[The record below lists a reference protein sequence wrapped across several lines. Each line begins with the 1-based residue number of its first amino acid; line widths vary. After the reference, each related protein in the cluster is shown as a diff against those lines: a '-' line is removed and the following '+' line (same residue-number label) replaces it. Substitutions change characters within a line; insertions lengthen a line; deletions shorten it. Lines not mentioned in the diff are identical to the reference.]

1 MGSREACGMK
11 TKVLIADDHPLVRSG
26 VRRALE
32 EEQDF
37 EVVGEATNGAK
48 VLPLVGQTDPDLV
61 VLDVSMP
68 QLDGLACLDQIRKR
82 YPDVKVVILSASGD
96 PERVEAA
103 LARGATAYVLKSVD
117 VRDLASALR
126 QAIEGTVF
134 QPLGVQHDAHGQLA
148 ASAGLTDRETAILK
162 AVARGLTNQAIGR
175 EFWVSEQTVKFHLR
189 NIFRKLE
196 VRSRTEAA
204 RYAFEHGLVESSI

>member
-1 MGSREACGMK
+1 MK

-48 VLPLVGQTDPDLV
+48 VLPLVGQTGPDLV
-61 VLDVSMP
+61 VLDISMP
-68 QLDGLACLDQIRKR
+68 QQDGLACLDQIRKR

-134 QPLGVQHDAHGQLA
+134 QPLGVQNDSHGQLA
-148 ASAGLTDRETAILK
+148 TSAGLTDRETAILK

>member
-1 MGSREACGMK
+1 MK
-11 TKVLIADDHPLVRSG
+11 MKVLIADDHPLVRSG

-32 EEQDF
+32 EEHDI

-48 VLPLVGQTDPDLV
+48 VLPLIGQTGPDLV
-61 VLDVSMP
+61 VLDITMP

-96 PERVEAA
+96 PDRVQAA

-134 QPLGVQHDAHGQLA
+134 QAFGVQQDSDGELA
-148 ASAGLTDRETAILK
+148 GSAGLTKRETAILK

-196 VRSRTEAA
+196 VGSRTEAA
-204 RYAFEHGLVESSI
+204 RYAFEHGLVESSV

>member
-1 MGSREACGMK
+1 MK

-32 EEQDF
+32 EEQDI

-48 VLPLVGQTDPDLV
+48 VLPLIGQTGPDLV
-61 VLDVSMP
+61 VLDISMP
-68 QLDGLACLDQIRKR
+68 QLDGLTCLDQIRKR

-96 PERVEAA
+96 PDRVQAA

-134 QPLGVQHDAHGQLA
+134 QAFGVQQDSDGELA
-148 ASAGLTDRETAILK
+148 GSAGLTKRETAILK

-196 VRSRTEAA
+196 VGSRTEAA
-204 RYAFEHGLVESSI
+204 RYAFEHGLVESSV

>member
-1 MGSREACGMK
+1 MK

-32 EEQDF
+32 AEQDF

-134 QPLGVQHDAHGQLA
+134 QPLGVPHDSQGQLA
-148 ASAGLTDRETAILK
+148 ASAGLTRRETAILQ

-175 EFWVSEQTVKFHLR
+175 ELWVSEQTVKFHLR

>member
-1 MGSREACGMK
+1 MK

-32 EEQDF
+32 EEHDI

-48 VLPLVGQTDPDLV
+48 VLPLIGQTGPDLV
-61 VLDVSMP
+61 VLDISMP

-96 PERVEAA
+96 PDRVQAA
-103 LARGATAYVLKSVD
+103 LARGAKAYVLKSVD

-134 QPLGVQHDAHGQLA
+134 QALGVQQDSDGQLA
-148 ASAGLTDRETAILK
+148 GSAGLTKREAAILK

-196 VRSRTEAA
+196 VSSRTEAA
-204 RYAFEHGLVESSI
+204 RYAFEHGLVESSV

>member
-1 MGSREACGMK
+1 MR

-32 EEQDF
+32 EEHDI

-48 VLPLVGQTDPDLV
+48 VLPLIGQTGPDLV
-61 VLDVSMP
+61 VLDISMP

-96 PERVEAA
+96 PDRVQAA

-134 QPLGVQHDAHGQLA
+134 QALGVQQDSDGELA
-148 ASAGLTDRETAILK
+148 GSAGLTKRETAILK

-196 VRSRTEAA
+196 VGSRTEAA
-204 RYAFEHGLVESSI
+204 RYAFEHGLVESSV

>member
-1 MGSREACGMK
+1 MK

-32 EEQDF
+32 EEHDI

-48 VLPLVGQTDPDLV
+48 VLPLIGQTGPDLV
-61 VLDVSMP
+61 VLDISMP
-68 QLDGLACLDQIRKR
+68 QLDGLACLDQIRRR

-96 PERVEAA
+96 PDRVQAA
-103 LARGATAYVLKSVD
+103 LARGAKAYVLKSVA

-126 QAIEGTVF
+126 QAVEGTVF
-134 QPLGVQHDAHGQLA
+134 QALGVQHDSEGQLA
-148 ASAGLTDRETAILK
+148 GSAGLTKRETAILR

-196 VRSRTEAA
+196 VGSRTEAA
-204 RYAFEHGLVESSI
+204 RYAFEHGLLESSV

>member
-1 MGSREACGMK
+1 MK
-11 TKVLIADDHPLVRSG
+11 IKVLIADDHPLVRSG

-32 EEQDF
+32 EEQDI

-48 VLPLVGQTDPDLV
+48 VLPLVGQTGPDLV
-61 VLDVSMP
+61 VLDISMP

-96 PERVEAA
+96 SDRVQAA

-134 QPLGVQHDAHGQLA
+134 QALGVQHDSEGQLA
-148 ASAGLTDRETAILK
+148 GSAGLTKRETAILK

-196 VRSRTEAA
+196 VGSRTEAA
-204 RYAFEHGLVESSI
+204 RYAFEHGLVEASV

>member
-1 MGSREACGMK
+1 MK

-32 EEQDF
+32 DEPDLA
-37 EVVGEATNGAK
+37 VVGEATNGAK
-48 VLPLVGQTDPDLV
+48 VLPLIGQTNPDLV
-61 VLDVSMP
+61 VLDISMP

-82 YPDVKVVILSASGD
+82 FPDVKVVILSASGD
-96 PERVEAA
+96 PGRVQAA

-134 QPLGVQHDAHGQLA
+134 QPLGVPSSSDGQLEG
-148 ASAGLTDRETAILK
+148 SAGLTERETAILK

-204 RYAFEHGLVESSI
+204 RYAFEHGLVESSA

>member
-1 MGSREACGMK
+1 MK

-32 EEQDF
+32 EEHDI

-48 VLPLVGQTDPDLV
+48 VLPLIGQTGPDVV
-61 VLDVSMP
+61 VLDISMP
-68 QLDGLACLDQIRKR
+68 QLDGLACLDQIRRR

-96 PERVEAA
+96 PDRVQAA
-103 LARGATAYVLKSVD
+103 LARGAKAYVLKSVA

-126 QAIEGTVF
+126 QAVEGTVF
-134 QPLGVQHDAHGQLA
+134 QALGVQHDSEGQLA
-148 ASAGLTDRETAILK
+148 GSAGLTKRETAILR

-196 VRSRTEAA
+196 VGSRTEAA
-204 RYAFEHGLVESSI
+204 RYAFEHGLLESSV

>member
-1 MGSREACGMK
+1 MK
-11 TKVLIADDHPLVRSG
+11 MKVLIADDHPLVRSG

-32 EEQDF
+32 EEQDI

-48 VLPLVGQTDPDLV
+48 VLPLIGQTGPDLV
-61 VLDVSMP
+61 VLDISMP

-82 YPDVKVVILSASGD
+82 HPDLKVVILSASGD
-96 PERVEAA
+96 PDRVQAA

-126 QAIEGTVF
+126 QAMEGTVF
-134 QPLGVQHDAHGQLA
+134 QALGVQQDSDGEPAG
-148 ASAGLTDRETAILK
+148 SAGLTKRETAILK

-196 VRSRTEAA
+196 VGSRTEAA
-204 RYAFEHGLVESSI
+204 RYAFEHGLVESSV

>member
-1 MGSREACGMK
+1 MK

-61 VLDVSMP
+61 VLDISMP
-68 QLDGLACLDQIRKR
+68 QQDGLACLDQIRKR

-134 QPLGVQHDAHGQLA
+134 QPLGVQHDAHGQLT
-148 ASAGLTDRETAILK
+148 ASAGLTERETAILK

>member
-1 MGSREACGMK
+1 MR

-32 EEQDF
+32 EEHDI

-48 VLPLVGQTDPDLV
+48 VLPLIGQTGPDLV
-61 VLDVSMP
+61 VLDISMP

-96 PERVEAA
+96 PNRVQAA

-134 QPLGVQHDAHGQLA
+134 QALGVQQDSDGELA
-148 ASAGLTDRETAILK
+148 GSAGLTKRETAILK

-196 VRSRTEAA
+196 VGSRTEAA
-204 RYAFEHGLVESSI
+204 RYAFEHGLVESSV

>member
-1 MGSREACGMK
+1 MK
-11 TKVLIADDHPLVRSG
+11 MKVVIADDHPLVRSG

-32 EEQDF
+32 EEDDI

-48 VLPLVGQTDPDLV
+48 VLPLIGQTGPDLV
-61 VLDVSMP
+61 VLDITMP

-96 PERVEAA
+96 PDRVQAA

-134 QPLGVQHDAHGQLA
+134 QAFGVQQDSDGELA
-148 ASAGLTDRETAILK
+148 GSAGLTKRETAILK

-196 VRSRTEAA
+196 VSSRTEAA
-204 RYAFEHGLVESSI
+204 RYAFEHGLVESSV

>member
-1 MGSREACGMK
+1 MK

-32 EEQDF
+32 EEHDI

-48 VLPLVGQTDPDLV
+48 VLPLIGQTSPDLV
-61 VLDVSMP
+61 VLDISMP
-68 QLDGLACLDQIRKR
+68 QLDGLACLDQIRRR

-96 PERVEAA
+96 PDRVQAA
-103 LARGATAYVLKSVD
+103 LARGAKAYVLKSVA

-126 QAIEGTVF
+126 QAVEGTVF
-134 QPLGVQHDAHGQLA
+134 QALGVQHDSEGQLA
-148 ASAGLTDRETAILK
+148 GSAGLTKRETAILR

-196 VRSRTEAA
+196 VGSRTEAA
-204 RYAFEHGLVESSI
+204 RYAFEHGLLESSV

>member
-1 MGSREACGMK
+1 MK

-32 EEQDF
+32 EEHDI

-48 VLPLVGQTDPDLV
+48 VLPLIGQTGPDLV
-61 VLDVSMP
+61 VLDISMP

-96 PERVEAA
+96 PDRVQAA
-103 LARGATAYVLKSVD
+103 LARGAKAYVLKSVD

-126 QAIEGTVF
+126 QAMEGTVF
-134 QPLGVQHDAHGQLA
+134 QALGVQQDSEGEPAG
-148 ASAGLTDRETAILK
+148 SAGLTKRETAILK

-196 VRSRTEAA
+196 VGSRTEAA
-204 RYAFEHGLVESSI
+204 RYAFEHGLVESSV

>member
-1 MGSREACGMK
+1 MR

-32 EEQDF
+32 EEHDI

-48 VLPLVGQTDPDLV
+48 VLPLIGQTGPDLV
-61 VLDVSMP
+61 VLDISMP

-96 PERVEAA
+96 PNRVQAA

-134 QPLGVQHDAHGQLA
+134 QAFGVQQDSDGELA
-148 ASAGLTDRETAILK
+148 GSAGLTKRETAILK

-175 EFWVSEQTVKFHLR
+175 ELWVSEQTVKFHLR

-196 VRSRTEAA
+196 VGSRTEAA
-204 RYAFEHGLVESSI
+204 RYAFEHGLVESSV

>member
-1 MGSREACGMK
+1 MK

-32 EEQDF
+32 EEQDI

-48 VLPLVGQTDPDLV
+48 VLPLIGQTRPHLV
-61 VLDVSMP
+61 VLDISMP

-82 YPDVKVVILSASGD
+82 HPDLKVVILSASGD
-96 PERVEAA
+96 PDRVQAA

-126 QAIEGTVF
+126 QAMEGTVF
-134 QPLGVQHDAHGQLA
+134 QALGVHSDGEPAG
-148 ASAGLTDRETAILK
+148 SAGLTKRETAILK

-196 VRSRTEAA
+196 VGSRTEAA
-204 RYAFEHGLVESSI
+204 RYAFEHGLVESSV

>member
-1 MGSREACGMK
+1 MK

-32 EEQDF
+32 EEHDI

-48 VLPLVGQTDPDLV
+48 VLPLIGQTGPDLV
-61 VLDVSMP
+61 VLDISMP

-96 PERVEAA
+96 PDRVQAA

-134 QPLGVQHDAHGQLA
+134 QALGVQQDSDGQLA
-148 ASAGLTDRETAILK
+148 GSAGLTKRETAILK

-196 VRSRTEAA
+196 VGSRTEAA
-204 RYAFEHGLVESSI
+204 RYAFEHGLVESSV

>member
-1 MGSREACGMK
+1 MK

-32 EEQDF
+32 EEQDI

-48 VLPLVGQTDPDLV
+48 VLPLNGQTRPDLV
-61 VLDVSMP
+61 VLDISMP
-68 QLDGLACLDQIRKR
+68 QLDGLACLDQIRR
-82 YPDVKVVILSASGD
+82 RHPDLKVVILSASGD
-96 PERVEAA
+96 PDRVQAA

-126 QAIEGTVF
+126 QAMEGTVF
-134 QPLGVQHDAHGQLA
+134 QALGVQQDSDGEPAG
-148 ASAGLTDRETAILK
+148 SAGLTKRETAILK

-196 VRSRTEAA
+196 VGSRTEAA
-204 RYAFEHGLVESSI
+204 RYAFEHGLVESSV

>member
-1 MGSREACGMK
+1 MK

-32 EEQDF
+32 EEHDI

-48 VLPLVGQTDPDLV
+48 VLPLIGQTGPDLV
-61 VLDVSMP
+61 VLDISMP

-96 PERVEAA
+96 PDRVQAA
-103 LARGATAYVLKSVD
+103 LTRGATAYVLKSVD

-126 QAIEGTVF
+126 QAMEGTVF
-134 QPLGVQHDAHGQLA
+134 QALGVQQDSDGEPAG
-148 ASAGLTDRETAILK
+148 SAGLTKRETAILK

-196 VRSRTEAA
+196 VGSRTEAA
-204 RYAFEHGLVESSI
+204 RYAFEHGLVESSV

>member
-1 MGSREACGMK
+1 MK

-32 EEQDF
+32 EEHDI

-48 VLPLVGQTDPDLV
+48 VLPLIGQTGPDLV
-61 VLDVSMP
+61 VLDISMP
-68 QLDGLACLDQIRKR
+68 QLDGLTCLDQIRKR

-96 PERVEAA
+96 PDRVQAA
-103 LARGATAYVLKSVD
+103 LARGAKAYVLKSVD

-126 QAIEGTVF
+126 QAMEGTVF
-134 QPLGVQHDAHGQLA
+134 QALGVQQDSDGQCA
-148 ASAGLTDRETAILK
+148 GSAGLTKRETAILK

-196 VRSRTEAA
+196 VGSRTEAA
-204 RYAFEHGLVESSI
+204 RYAFEHGLVESSV